1 MTWPLL
7 KAPKENV
14 YWTWRE
20 DIFTDQEMDKIIE
33 QGLEAGV
40 RDATLGLGSVDS
52 YRASGVS
59 WMSTDDPEL
68 DWIYEKLEPLIRRVN
83 EEYFNYDLTHILPLQ
98 FTTYDESNEGHYK
111 PHIDI
116 GQSQPNRKLT
126 FSLQLSD
133 PFSHEGGT
141 LQFPYNRTEPE
152 IAPRARGKIIF
163 FPSFML
169 HEVTPVTK
177 GTRYSLV
184 GWVAGPLFR

>member
-7 KAPKENV
+7 KQPKENV

-20 DIFTDQEMDKIIE
+20 DIFTDHEMDKIIE

-68 DWIYEKLEPLIRRVN
+68 DWIYEKLEPVIRRVN

>member
-1 MTWPLL
+1 MSWPLH
-7 KAPKENV
+7 KNKENV

-20 DIFTDQEMDKIIE
+20 NIFTDQELDRIIE

-40 RDATLGLGSVDS
+40 RDATVGVGSVDS

-59 WMSTDDPEL
+59 WLSTADSEL
-68 DWIYEKLEPLIRRVN
+68 DWIYERLEPLVSQVN
-83 EEYFNYDLTHILPLQ
+83 DDYFKFDLTEILPLQ
-98 FTTYDESNEGHYK
+98 FTTYDETNQGHYK
-111 PHIDI
+111 PHLDL
-116 GQSQPNRKLT
+116 GRSQPNRKLS

-141 LQFPYNRTEPE
+141 LQFPYNLVEPE
-152 IAPRARGKIIF
+152 VAPKARGKIIF

-184 GWVAGPLFR
+184 GWVSGPLFR

>member
-1 MTWPLL
+1 MSWPLL
-7 KAPKENV
+7 KQKENV

-20 DIFTDQEMDKIIE
+20 HVFTDQELDKIIE
-33 QGLEAGV
+33 YGIEAGV
-40 RDATLGLGSVDS
+40 RDATVGVGSVDS

-59 WMSTDDPEL
+59 WLTTDDPEL
-68 DWIYEKLEPLIRRVN
+68 DWIYERLEPVIRNVN
-83 EEYFNYDLTHILPLQ
+83 DEYFKFDLTEIQNLQ
-98 FTTYDESNEGHYK
+98 FTTYNESNLGHYK
-111 PHIDI
+111 PHLDL
-116 GQSQPNRKLT
+116 GQRQPNRKLT

-133 PFSHEGGT
+133 PFSHEGGA

-152 IAPRARGKIIF
+152 VAPRARGKIIF

-184 GWVAGPLFR
+184 GWVSGPLFR